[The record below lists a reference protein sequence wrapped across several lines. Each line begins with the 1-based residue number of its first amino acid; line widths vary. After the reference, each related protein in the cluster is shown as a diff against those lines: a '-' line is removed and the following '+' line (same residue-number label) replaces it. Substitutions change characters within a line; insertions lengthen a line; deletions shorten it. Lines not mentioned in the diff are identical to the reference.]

1 MVHLYIGIYYS
12 RKKKDTEIRQLES
25 GILPSEDREKTTFEN
40 GAVLNGHRPEP
51 LERAGGNTDRM
62 EMVEA
67 ELRATPENEGGRI
80 AEQNGKGAS
89 GAAEREIEEQPS
101 MALASVNS
109 QRPSN
114 SGGPALLRGASG
126 YWDGGRGKRYRQDG

>member
-12 RKKKDTEIRQLES
+12 RKKKDTEVRQLES
-25 GILPSEDREKTTFEN
+25 GILPREDREKTTNEN

-67 ELRATPENEGGRI
+67 ELHATAENEGGRI